1 MTLKAR
7 RILDIGDDEVITE
20 EFLKRKYRI
29 KALQFHPDKNP
40 SPDAAAQFQ
49 EIHAAF
55 EILAGATYGFPPHPP
70 FPCEKPTEQGGHRG
84 DGSPPAYMDIL
95 SDFLKSVG
103 TEETELVGR
112 ILKMVDRRSLET
124 IRDVLSGV
132 VLRELNGYLSRCEP
146 KRNLDTECI
155 VLKPTLADLFADNLY
170 KLTFEERQFLIPLWY
185 DELVYDISGA
195 DLIVKCCPELP
206 PDVVIDTKNNITMSI
221 RLIASDLIGKSTYDI
236 PVCGRNF
243 TICPAELKLVPL
255 QTMVLKNAGIS
266 QINRRD
272 IYNVADRA
280 NVILNIS
287 LT

>member
-7 RILDIGDDEVITE
+7 RILDIGDDEIITE

-40 SPDAAAQFQ
+40 SPDASEQFQ

-55 EILAGATYGFPPHPP
+55 EILAGGLPSPLRPPCSVDSSQGKGVTGGNRRFPL
-70 FPCEKPTEQGGHRG
+70 
-84 DGSPPAYMDIL
+84 YMDIL
-95 SDFLKSVG
+95 SDFLKSMSS
-103 TEETELVGR
+103 EDTELVGR

-146 KRNLDTECI
+146 KRNLETQCI
-155 VLKPTLADLFADNLY
+155 VLKPTLSDLFADNLY
-170 KLTFEERQFLIPLWY
+170 KLTFEEQQFLIPLWY

-195 DLIVKCCPELP
+195 DLIVRCCPELP
-206 PDVVIDTKNNITMSI
+206 SDVVIDTKNNITISV
-221 RLIASDLIGKSTYDI
+221 RLVAGNLIGKSTYDI
-236 PVCGRNF
+236 SVCGRIF
-243 TICPAELKLVPL
+243 TICPSELKLVPL
-255 QTMVLKNAGIS
+255 QTVVLKNVGIS

-272 IYNVADRA
+272 IYNVAERA
-280 NVILNIS
+280 NVILRIE